1 MTTQGVEPNS
11 KEFLLKIEN
20 KIKSKDESDESII
33 EDFSSASENELSD
46 LYKQTFD
53 SQGTL
58 LHLTVK
64 YRKYRLLEWLLSQK
78 ITDNI
83 NINAGDKSGFTVLHL
98 AVINNNPDCVR
109 LLIKHHADPLCKDAR
124 ERSAY
129 KFANELRDRDPKLI
143 AAFMH
148 IKIQPATILERSDN
162 PELIRKLQNQFNELA
177 LTNRSTDSSSS
188 TGILTDRSEIYD
200 DIFESVSLATQ
211 TKRNVTSTFIT
222 ESSASI
228 SDRRDSASSQRSLSS
243 ISLASS
249 SSSSSSS
256 LPISEKSLKETL
268 VNLFNLERSNREL
281 YEQRFIQFSRL
292 LNYTPLSELY
302 ASQPGKIES
311 NDKFDDLLKSLNAEQ
326 GITATSMFQFIN
338 ELKHYNAKWL
348 TKIRSKSFQL
358 LKEKNNILEVFL
370 VQKFCDLKF
379 ELTKADLPDLGD
391 EMSEADNYESL
402 FRKAVKWLIEN
413 DLKDCFEISI
423 GLTSLIP
430 PREILILIKHNYIGL
445 SILEKC
451 ISILIVK
458 NIAFYML
465 DCIELSPPFSNS
477 QIRKF
482 LNLISNE
489 THFKN
494 QSIEDFFK
502 YLFDLHDMVSPIY
515 LENIKELNSWFLN
528 PAISRKL
535 ISFKK
540 TINAA
545 STCEDIKTQS
555 KLVQIIANEIKALSL
570 ETLQSIKQSDFN
582 NCAWKKIKDSTILT
596 HARRFDNLYYLI
608 TEQLASSLNQDFF
621 GYYKVWVRVADTLLT
636 PVEGLGPDLGA
647 VLVILNALESKAVCH
662 RKIAFPKIDS
672 EFSPIITQL
681 RNLCSARRNYY
692 NFSEAIQAYQNP
704 LPYLGMFLSQIVHAH
719 ENKKPFNKISSL
731 GKIYYDF
738 LPLQRSLFNHPVI
751 SDSDL
756 RESLDLT
763 YPNQD
768 ELYYLACQFVPH
780 KIYLNEYE
788 GDRVIEELKSCMHYA
803 LKPQFILNEREI
815 KTQDTFFAL
824 CRYLFNEI
832 YFGRR
837 AEDDLVTLAEYQ
849 KYCGINYSPLISEL
863 SRWIFDQ
870 MRTQHF
876 TIDKGMPLLYK
887 YIDALNPSIPIDWG
901 ISVTRY
907 SAANAASE
915 ETVYSNPLYIYRG
928 AMQKLDE
935 KKPDIQKSSSSSSSS
950 SGSIR
955 HSRKRSSSTLKRNLS
970 SRGSTSLFPKQP

>member
-11 KEFLLKIEN
+11 KEFLIKIEN

-33 EDFSSASENELSD
+33 EDLSSASENELSD

-64 YRKYRLLEWLLSQK
+64 YRKYRLLEWLFSQN

-83 NINAGDKSGFTVLHL
+83 NINAGDKSGFTALHL

-109 LLIKHHADPLCKDAR
+109 LLIKHHANPLCKDAR

-129 KFANELRDRDPKLI
+129 KFANELRDRDPQLI
-143 AAFMH
+143 AAFMY
-148 IKIQPATILERSDN
+148 IKIQPTGMLERSNN
-162 PELIRKLQNQFNELA
+162 PELIKKLQNQFNELA

-188 TGILTDRSEIYD
+188 TGTLTDRSESYD
-200 DIFESVSLATQ
+200 AVFESVSLATQ
-211 TKRNVTSTFIT
+211 TKRNVTSTFRT
-222 ESSASI
+222 ESSTSI
-228 SDRRDSASSQRSLSS
+228 SNRTDSASSQRSLSS

-249 SSSSSSS
+249 SSSCSSP
-256 LPISEKSLKETL
+256 LISEKSLKETL
-268 VNLFNLERSNREL
+268 VNLLNLDRSNREH

-302 ASQPGKIES
+302 SSQPEKIEN
-311 NDKFDDLLKSLNAEQ
+311 NDKFDDLLKSINAEH
-326 GITATSMFQFIN
+326 GVTTTSMFQFIN
-338 ELKHYNAKWL
+338 ELKQYYAKRL
-348 TKIRSKSFQL
+348 TNIRSESFQL

-379 ELTKADLPDLGD
+379 ELAKADLPDLVD
-391 EMSEADNYESL
+391 EMSEADNHETL

-430 PREILILIKHNYIGL
+430 PHDILILIKNNYIAL
-445 SILEKC
+445 PILEKC
-451 ISILIVK
+451 VSILIVK

-465 DCIELSPPFSNS
+465 DCIELSPPFPLS
-477 QIRKF
+477 QISMF

-489 THFKN
+489 EHFNHK
-494 QSIEDFFK
+494 SIEDFFK
-502 YLFDLHDMVSPIY
+502 YLFDLHDMFSPIY
-515 LENIKELNSWFLN
+515 IENIKELNSWFLN

-545 STCEDIKTQS
+545 STCEDIKTQN

-570 ETLQSIKQSDFN
+570 ETLQSIKLSDFN
-582 NCAWKKIKDSTILT
+582 NCAWKKLKDSTILT

-608 TEQLASSLNQDFF
+608 TEQIVSSSNEDFF
-621 GYYKVWVRVADTLLT
+621 GYYKIWVRLADTLLT

-681 RNLCSARRNYY
+681 KNLCSARRNYY

-719 ENKKPFNKISSL
+719 ENTKPFNKISTL

-738 LPLQRSLFNHPVI
+738 LPLQRSLFNHPII

-756 RESLDLT
+756 KESLDLA

-788 GDRVIEELKSCMHYA
+788 GDRVIEELKNCMHYT
-803 LKPQFILNEREI
+803 LKPQFILNEKEI
-815 KTQDTFFAL
+815 KPQDTFFAL

-832 YFGRR
+832 YFNRR
-837 AEDDLVTLAEYQ
+837 AEDDLLTLAEYQ
-849 KYCGINYSPLISEL
+849 KHCGINYSPLISEL
-863 SRWIFDQ
+863 SRWIFEQ
-870 MRTQHF
+870 IRAQYF

-901 ISVTRY
+901 TSVARY

-915 ETVYSNPLYIYRG
+915 EMVYCNPLYIYRG
-928 AMQKLDE
+928 SMQKLEE
-935 KKPDIQKSSSSSSSS
+935 KKPDVQKSSSSSSSS
-950 SGSIR
+950 SSSDSIR
-955 HSRKRSSSTLKRNLS
+955 NSRKRASTLKRNLS
-970 SRGSTSLFPKQP
+970 SKGSILFPKG